1 MSRPLSLTW
10 ALAFLLVPGV
20 SEVIGCQE
28 PPVTPPAAP
37 PAEKTRPIRIAIFD
51 LEVPGSA
58 GLDGATLTDLIIPI
72 VASMTDVTIVNRDQ
86 LARVATEHQMALAGL
101 ADSADA
107 VELGRFADAQYIL
120 VGRARIIGDLQYV
133 VQKIVDV
140 QTTVQWVVSA
150 KAPVTLGVEGLMD
163 RLEPRLQETIR
174 AIQSA
179 DPDRSPAALPEALR
193 KASRYLRDKVVL
205 VNVTEEHLSRPLRDP
220 AARMAVMHRLESL
233 GIEVVV
239 IEDPP
244 TGWKSALMQTGR
256 FGEVAVDYLIEG
268 TGTSA
273 FAAEIQNLVSCR
285 ARVEL
290 RLVPL
295 PGHRVAAAE
304 RGIGAAVD
312 LVEALAAKSAL
323 EGAATEACDGLLM
336 RWWKTQE
343 QASNER

>member
-1 MSRPLSLTW
+1 MTRPLLLTW
-10 ALAFLLVPGV
+10 PLASLLLLGV
-20 SEVIGCQE
+20 SEVFGRPVP
-28 PPVTPPAAP
+28 PPVTPPA
-37 PAEKTRPIRIAIFD
+37 ETTRPIRIAIFD
-51 LEVPGSA
+51 VQVPA
-58 GLDGATLTDLIIPI
+58 KVDLDGATLTDLIIPI
-72 VASMTDVTIVNRDQ
+72 VSDMADVTIVNRDQ
-86 LARVATEHQMALAGL
+86 LARVATEHQMSLTGL

-120 VGRARIIGDLQYV
+120 VGRASIIGDLQYV

-140 QTTVQWVVSA
+140 QTTVQWVVSV
-150 KAPVTLGVEGLMD
+150 KAPVTQGVEGLMD
-163 RLEPRLQETIR
+163 RLEPRLREIIL

-179 DPDRSPAALPEALR
+179 DPGRSPAALPEALR
-193 KASRYLRDKVVL
+193 KAARHLRDKVVL

-220 AARMAVMHRLESL
+220 AARMAVMHRLEEL
-233 GIEVVV
+233 GIEVIVM
-239 IEDPP
+239 EDPP
-244 TGWKSALMQTGR
+244 AGWKAALMQTGR
-256 FGEVAVDYLIEG
+256 FGGIAVDYLIEG

-273 FAAEIQNLVSCR
+273 FAAEIQNLISCR

-295 PGHRVAAAE
+295 PGHRVAAVE
-304 RGIGAAVD
+304 RGIGAKVD

-323 EGAATEACDGLLM
+323 EAAATEACDGLLV